1 MSRRALVY
9 VRISQDREGAG
20 LGVARQREDCAALV
34 GKLGWELV
42 EVYADNDVSAS
53 SGKPRPAYLR
63 LLADLRAGRGD
74 AVVAWHPDRLHR
86 SPRELEDFIDTV
98 EKAKA
103 TVATVRAGDLD
114 LATPSGRA
122 VARTLGAWARY
133 ETDAKSDRIRRKMQ
147 ELATAGSYSGG
158 GRPFGFED
166 DGVTLRADE
175 AKHLQAATEAVLD
188 GRSLGEVARDL
199 NEKGVL
205 TATGKPWAR
214 TPLRQTLLRAR
225 NAGLR
230 QHQGEVIGR
239 AAWPAIVPEDQ
250 WREVCAVL
258 RDPARRPA
266 ATNRAR
272 WLGAGLYL
280 CGICGGACRTG
291 SIVDRSGGRRTV
303 YRCGAR
309 RDGSVQ
315 IPGGHVARH
324 ANPVDDL
331 VTRLILA
338 RLARPDAHD
347 LLTPAPADD
356 GTGAAEQLA
365 RLRARQQ
372 SVAVDFADGS
382 LDAEQLRTITA
393 RLRERIAD
401 LEAALPRPRSVAVE
415 RLTGDTGRAAE
426 VWAGL
431 PLADQRDVLNTLVV
445 VRLLPSGRRGKVF
458 DPELVEVTWRSS

>member
-1 MSRRALVY
+1 MVY

-20 LGVARQREDCAALV
+20 LGVARQREDCVALV
-34 GKLGWELV
+34 DKLGWSLV

-53 SGKPRPAYLR
+53 SGKPRPGYLR
-63 LLADLRAGRGD
+63 LLADLRAGKGD

-98 EKAKA
+98 EKARA

-147 ELATAGSYSGG
+147 ELATAGSYAGG
-158 GRPFGFED
+158 GRPFGFD
-166 DGVTLRADE
+166 NDGVTLRADE
-175 AKHLQAATEAVLD
+175 AKHLRAATKAVLD

-199 NEKGVL
+199 NDKGVL

-239 AAWPAIVPEDQ
+239 ASWPAIIPEDE

-258 RDPARRPA
+258 RDPSRRPA
-266 ATNRAR
+266 GTNRAR
-272 WLGAGLYL
+272 WLGSGIYL
-280 CGICGGACRTG
+280 CGVCGGVCRTG
-291 SIVDRSGGRRTV
+291 TVTDRSGVRRTV
-303 YRCGAR
+303 YRCAAH
-309 RDGSVQ
+309 RDGSVRA
-315 IPGGHVARH
+315 PGGHVARH
-324 ANPVDDL
+324 APPVDEL
-331 VTRLILA
+331 VAGVILG
-338 RLARPDAHD
+338 RLARPDAQD
-347 LLTPAPADD
+347 LLTPAVADD
-356 GTGAAEQLA
+356 GTGVAEQLA

-372 SVAVDFADGS
+372 SVALDFADGS
-382 LDAEQLRTITA
+382 LDADQLRTITA

-401 LEAALPRPRSVAVE
+401 LEAALPRPPSLAVE
-415 RLTGDTGRAAE
+415 RLTAAGDLVPE
-426 VWAGL
+426 VWAAMD
-431 PLADQRDVLNTLVV
+431 LAAQREVLDTLLC

-458 DPELVEVTWRSS
+458 DPELVEVTFR